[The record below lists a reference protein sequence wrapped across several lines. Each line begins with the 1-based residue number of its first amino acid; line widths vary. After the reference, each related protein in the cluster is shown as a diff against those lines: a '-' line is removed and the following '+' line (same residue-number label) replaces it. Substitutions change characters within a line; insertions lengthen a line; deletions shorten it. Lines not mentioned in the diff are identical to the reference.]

1 MTLARED
8 IAMTLHRPSLFFLAL
23 GLSLTALVA
32 ACDRGADTTAV
43 VATVNGDPITKSEL
57 ERYLQLRRTKQP
69 SPEAAEAERKA
80 AVDEMVNHTVLVQ
93 SALRDKLDED
103 PDVAFQLE
111 WQRENVLATAAW
123 RKYLAEH
130 PITDEEL
137 EARYEAEMKQTHGN
151 EYRVRHIQVGTED
164 EAKALI
170 NQLRRGANFA
180 QLAAQKSMD
189 VGSGRRGGDLGW
201 INQGHM
207 VSAPEFFEAVT
218 RLKKGRVS
226 TSPVKTGFG
235 WHVIRV
241 DNVRKWEAPPFA
253 KIKAGM
259 HAQLQ
264 QERMQAMITELRKQ
278 AEVEIK

>member
-1 MTLARED
+1 MILR
-8 IAMTLHRPSLFFLAL
+8 RPLFLFLVLVLSAL
-23 GLSLTALVA
+23 LT
-32 ACDRGADTTAV
+32 ACDRGSDDDAAVV
-43 VATVNGDPITKSEL
+43 VATVNGEPITENEL
-57 ERYLQLRRTKQP
+57 ESYLRLRRTKQP

-80 AVDEMVNHTVLVQ
+80 ALDEMVNHTVLVK

-103 PDVAFQLE
+103 PDVAFQLK

-123 RKYLAEH
+123 QKYLENH

-151 EYRVRHIQVGTED
+151 EYRVRHIQVKTED

-170 NQLRRGANFA
+170 AQLRQGANFA
-180 QLAAQKSMD
+180 RLAADKSTD

-201 INQGHM
+201 INQGQM
-207 VSAPEFFEAVT
+207 ASAPEFFEAVT
-218 RLKKGRVS
+218 RLKKGRIS
-226 TSPVKTGFG
+226 TTPVKTGFG
-235 WHVIRV
+235 WHVVRV
-241 DNVRKWEAPPFA
+241 DDVRRWEAPPFA
-253 KIKAGM
+253 KIKEGM
-259 HAQLQ
+259 QARLQ

>member
-1 MTLARED
+1 MILR
-8 IAMTLHRPSLFFLAL
+8 RPLFLFLVLVLSAL
-23 GLSLTALVA
+23 LA
-32 ACDRGADTTAV
+32 ACDRGDNSAAV
-43 VATVNGDPITKSEL
+43 IAIVNGESITENEL
-57 ERYLQLRRTKQP
+57 ESYLALRRTKQP

-80 AVDEMVNHTVLVQ
+80 ALDEMVNHTVLVQ

-103 PDVAFQLE
+103 PDVAFQLK

-123 RKYLAEH
+123 QKYLENH

-137 EARYEAEMKQTHGN
+137 EARYEAEMKRTHGN
-151 EYRVRHIQVGTED
+151 EYRVRHIQVKTES

-170 NQLRRGANFA
+170 TQLRRGANFA
-180 QLAAQKSMD
+180 RLAADKSTD

-201 INQGHM
+201 INQGQM

-218 RLKKGRVS
+218 RLKKGRIS
-226 TSPVKTGFG
+226 TTPVKTGFG
-235 WHVIRV
+235 WHVVRV
-241 DNVRKWEAPPFA
+241 DDMRAWKAPPFA
-253 KIKAGM
+253 KIKEGM
-259 HAQLQ
+259 QARLQ